1 MFVWELR
8 WTVVQEV
15 YVNSL
20 RAVLVCKISNT
31 GQGLTD
37 KIPRL
42 LLSHLNEITQDLY
55 ATARKR
61 TPTEAESSIRTT
73 VW

>member
-1 MFVWELR
+1 MRCQTDLDVCMGVV
-8 WTVVQEV
+8 VVQEV

-20 RAVLVCKISNT
+20 RAILVRKISNT

-42 LLSHLNEITQDLY
+42 LLGHLNEITQGL
-55 ATARKR
+55 
-61 TPTEAESSIRTT
+61 
-73 VW
+73 

>member
-1 MFVWELR
+1 MGVV
-8 WTVVQEV
+8 VVQEV

-20 RAVLVCKISNT
+20 RAILVRKISNT

-42 LLSHLNEITQDLY
+42 LLGHLNEITQGL
-55 ATARKR
+55 
-61 TPTEAESSIRTT
+61 
-73 VW
+73 